1 MKMLFNKKVT
11 TKSLMTLHM
20 ADNVTVAKQKERAYL
35 LPLLLT
41 AVLACCSLLYCAQ
54 NIISCVLKSIE

>member
-20 ADNVTVAKQKERAYL
+20 ADNVTVAKQKERIKILNETGAS
-35 LPLLLT
+35 PNCT
-41 AVLACCSLLYCAQ
+41 S
-54 NIISCVLKSIE
+54 